1 MRALPSGLTSI
12 GRRRGIAMTKLMTE
26 RRPVPR
32 SAARLHSRPA
42 PRHRR
47 RPAGRQGR
55 GGPHPHPGQ
64 GGNVKLLLSRC
75 RAVAMLGLAAVVALV
90 LTGAVAPSIAVGYVS
105 PLTDAAA
112 IQKLAADAYVWGSA
126 PQFVYRFEKY

>member
-1 MRALPSGLTSI
+1 MQAFPSGLTSI
-12 GRRRGIAMTKLMTE
+12 GRRRGMAMTKLMT
-26 RRPVPR
+26 P
-32 SAARLHSRPA
+32 
-42 PRHRR
+42 
-47 RPAGRQGR
+47 GRQGR
-55 GGPHPHPGQ
+55 GVPHPHPGQ

-105 PLTDAAA
+105 PLTHTTG